1 MQGGYLVSEPPVKTC
16 QACGHRPAVVE
27 FIQVTGD
34 VRREFSLCRECA
46 LSMGVRAQVEAFQR
60 LSQLLMHDMTAAGI
74 PDEMRAALGAKCGGC
89 GLVFGEFVQTGLLGC
104 PKCYEDFKDL
114 LKPVLRRMHGVT
126 KKPAAAHERSGDGAG
141 GTKEQLEMEL
151 HLALLEEDYEK
162 AATLR
167 DKLKTLPPSS
177 RRDGSMGP
185 AGN

>member
-1 MQGGYLVSEPPVKTC
+1 
-16 QACGHRPAVVE
+16 
-27 FIQVTGD
+27 VTGEN
-34 VRREFSLCRECA
+34 RRELSLCRECA

-60 LSQLLMHDMTAAGI
+60 LSQLLMHDMTMAGV

-114 LKPVLRRMHGVT
+114 LTPVLRRMHGVT
-126 KKPAAAHERSGDGAG
+126 KKPAATQERSEVPAA

-162 AATLR
+162 AAALR
-167 DKLKTLPPSS
+167 DKLKTMPPSS
-177 RRDGSMGP
+177 RREGSMGP
-185 AGN
+185 SGN